1 MSDSDD
7 PKGKGKTSDPDD
19 LARRFLSLWQAQVAA
34 TADGSDAADAIGRL
48 YAGLGADTSRLGEGF
63 EAWGRLIGDLAAGGK
78 SGMTAFSGL
87 AGMAG
92 MANPFGAAKDTSTGT
107 QGRGGQDHGAAQGRD
122 GHADNDRSQDRQ
134 GTVKKDARATGGK
147 DSFQGSEAQVDSRKT
162 DSGQENVGQKHD
174 ASSGQGA
181 TDAKSKDD
189 RSKDRG
195 ERTGKEAAA
204 PRGAKAAGDASGRR
218 DDEVAELSRRIAA
231 IQKTIAA
238 LEAGTSDRGDGTSDG
253 DGKP

>member
-1 MSDSDD
+1 LV
-7 PKGKGKTSDPDD
+7 PQKTHQ
-19 LARRFLSLWQAQVAA
+19 LEHKVGAGRIMAQ
-34 TADGSDAADAIGRL
+34 R
-48 YAGLGADTSRLGEGF
+48 
-63 EAWGRLIGDLAAGGK
+63 
-78 SGMTAFSGL
+78 
-87 AGMAG
+87 
-92 MANPFGAAKDTSTGT
+92 KDETGT
-107 QGRGGQDHGAAQGRD
+107 QTTTGRKTGKAP
-122 GHADNDRSQDRQ
+122 S
-134 GTVKKDARATGGK
+134 KKDARATGGK